1 MNSSVTIKLNRNDLK
16 FSAAHFTIFS
26 ATEREKIHGHNFY
39 LEIQFTAGVGD
50 NGISFDYR
58 KMRKKVQSLCKKL
71 NEKFLIPEQ
80 SDYLNISRNSDTQ
93 TVDLTFNKQK
103 MTLLSDDLVFLPL
116 KNITSEELSRWFLI
130 ELTRNKEELKENK
143 ISNICAS
150 ISTTQ
155 GHRTQSEWKDH
166 SNEK

>member
-16 FSAAHFTIFS
+16 FSAAHFTIYS

-58 KMRKKVQSLCKKL
+58 KMRKKVQSLCQKL

-80 SDYLNISRNSDTQ
+80 SLSLAIETLED
-93 TVDLTFNKQK
+93 NK
-103 MTLLSDDLVFLPL
+103 
-116 KNITSEELSRWFLI
+116 
-130 ELTRNKEELKENK
+130 
-143 ISNICAS
+143 
-150 ISTTQ
+150 
-155 GHRTQSEWKDH
+155 
-166 SNEK
+166 